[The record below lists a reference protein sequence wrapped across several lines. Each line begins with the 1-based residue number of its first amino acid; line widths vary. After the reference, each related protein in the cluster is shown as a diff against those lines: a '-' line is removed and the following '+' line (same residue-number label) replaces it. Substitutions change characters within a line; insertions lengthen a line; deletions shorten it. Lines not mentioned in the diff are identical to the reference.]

1 MPPSSLPA
9 AVRYDLWRVEI
20 AVHAAGLDVT
30 RDKEMGFAPRPT
42 VGGCIARPTLNGHLV
57 ARQKFLPSN
66 RSFRC
71 VFVVEWGSTHR
82 STATQLRSGL
92 SARQLADASRAP
104 DPRSRQIFL
113 TQQFNHVFN

>member
-30 RDKEMGFAPRPT
+30 RDKELGFAPRPT

-71 VFVVEWGSTHR
+71 VFVVEWDRPIAAPPPS
-82 STATQLRSGL
+82 SGPVSPRGNWL
-92 SARQLADASRAP
+92 TPLARPILDKGKFS
-104 DPRSRQIFL
+104 
-113 TQQFNHVFN
+113 